1 MSDRTNFAQKMI
13 RGAQRIRG
21 MTTAVLLMA
30 GIGGL
35 LSCNSPSSKEV
46 ASMIGEPPG
55 EGVTSLLSGVEYKVN
70 ETKIEVGNHKI
81 EVFPYLE
88 QCTDTESDRVC
99 GVRFEVATDGKKQP
113 ALTYGVV
120 GTGKTQDAALKRA
133 VQSWWAEFTVPLI
146 VSLAGKNLDF
156 TQSPIVVYPGTMAIR
171 GTPPGGWLDGS
182 QEMHGR
188 IVPALNPVVRDKPP
202 TKVISLML
210 VIRPDGIK
218 DLGSRIDGTPSREVV
233 EAVSTLPWPKA
244 DKEYVFYQTYF
255 FRHKDE
261 S

>member
-1 MSDRTNFAQKMI
+1 MI
-13 RGAQRIRG
+13 LPPLQSRGIVIAS
-21 MTTAVLLMA
+21 LLMMSV
-30 GIGGL
+30 GSLFG
-35 LSCNSPSSKEV
+35 CENPSSKEV
-46 ASMIGEPPG
+46 ASMIGAPQG
-55 EGVTSLLSGVEYKVN
+55 EGVTSLLRGIDYKVDG
-70 ETKIEVGNHKI
+70 TKIDVGNHQLEI
-81 EVFPYLE
+81 LPYVE

-99 GVRFEVATDGKKQP
+99 GVRFEVSTEGKKQP

-120 GTGKTQDAALKRA
+120 GTGKTQDAALQRA

-202 TKVISLML
+202 TKVISLLL
-210 VIRPDGIK
+210 VIRPEGIK
-218 DLGSRIDGTPSREVV
+218 DLGSRIDGNPSRELV
-233 EAVSTLPWPKA
+233 EAVSALPWPKT

>member
-1 MSDRTNFAQKMI
+1 MAQNMI
-13 RGAQRIRG
+13 LPSPRNWGII
-21 MTTAVLLMA
+21 TAFLLMA
-30 GIGGL
+30 SLSSL
-35 LSCNSPSSKEV
+35 LGCENPSSKDV
-46 ASMIGEPPG
+46 ASMIAEPQG
-55 EGVTSLLSGVEYKVN
+55 EGVSSLLRGIDYKVN
-70 ETKIEVGNHKI
+70 GTKIEVGNHRL
-81 EVFPYLE
+81 EVFPYVE
-88 QCTDTESDRVC
+88 QCTDTETERVC
-99 GVRFEVATDGKKQP
+99 GVRFEVSTDGKKQP

-120 GTGKTQDAALKRA
+120 GNGKTQDAALQRA

-156 TQSPIVVYPGTMAIR
+156 GESSIVVYPGTMAIR

-188 IVPALNPVVRDKPP
+188 IVPALNPLVRDKPP
-202 TKVISLML
+202 TKVISLLL
-210 VIRPDGIK
+210 VIRPEGIK

-233 EAVSTLPWPKA
+233 EAVSTLPWPKT

-255 FRHKDE
+255 FRHKGE

>member
-1 MSDRTNFAQKMI
+1 MGS
-13 RGAQRIRG
+13 
-21 MTTAVLLMA
+21 LLLA
-30 GIGGL
+30 GLGSL
-35 LSCNSPSSKEV
+35 LGCENPSSKEV
-46 ASMIGEPPG
+46 ASMIAEPQG
-55 EGVTSLLSGVEYKVN
+55 EGVSSLLRGIDYKVDGA
-70 ETKIEVGNHKI
+70 KIDIGNHRLEI
-81 EVFPYLE
+81 FPYVE
-88 QCTDTESDRVC
+88 QCTDTESERVC
-99 GVRFEVATDGKKQP
+99 GVRFEVSTEGKKQP

-156 TQSPIVVYPGTMAIR
+156 TQSSIVVYPGTMAIR
-171 GTPPGGWLDGS
+171 GIPPGGWLDGS

-202 TKVISLML
+202 TRVISLLL
-210 VIRPDGIK
+210 VIRPEGIK

-233 EAVSTLPWPKA
+233 EAVSTLPWPKT

>member
-1 MSDRTNFAQKMI
+1 MAS
-13 RGAQRIRG
+13 
-21 MTTAVLLMA
+21 LLMA
-30 GIGGL
+30 GLGSL
-35 LSCNSPSSKEV
+35 LGCENPSSKDV
-46 ASMIGEPPG
+46 ASMIAEPQG
-55 EGVTSLLSGVEYKVN
+55 EGVASLLRDIDYTVN
-70 ETKIEVGNHKI
+70 GTKIEVGGHQVEI
-81 EVFPYLE
+81 FPYVE
-88 QCTDTESDRVC
+88 QCSDTESDRVC
-99 GVRFEVATDGKKQP
+99 GVRFEIARDGKRQP
-113 ALTYGVV
+113 MLTYGVV

-133 VQSWWAEFTVPLI
+133 VQSWWAEFNVPLI

-156 TQSPIVVYPGTMAIR
+156 TQSSIVVYPGTMAIR

-202 TKVISLML
+202 TKVISLLL
-210 VIRPDGIK
+210 VIRPEGIK
-218 DLGSRIDGTPSREVV
+218 DLGSRIDGNPSRELV
-233 EAVSTLPWPKA
+233 EAVSALPWPKT

>member
-1 MSDRTNFAQKMI
+1 MSLPSP
-13 RGAQRIRG
+13 RIWG
-21 MTTAVLLMA
+21 IVMGSLLLA
-30 GIGGL
+30 GLGSL
-35 LSCNSPSSKEV
+35 LGCDNPSSKDV
-46 ASMIGEPPG
+46 ATMIAEPQG
-55 EGVTSLLSGVEYKVN
+55 EGVASLLRGIDYKVN
-70 ETKIEVGNHKI
+70 GTQIDVGNHRL
-81 EVFPYLE
+81 EVFPYVE
-88 QCTDTESDRVC
+88 QCTDTESEHVC
-99 GVRFEVATDGKKQP
+99 GVRFEVSTEGKKQP

-120 GTGKTQDAALKRA
+120 GTGKTMDTALQHA
-133 VQSWWAEFTVPLI
+133 VRSWWAEFTVPLI

-156 TQSPIVVYPGTMAIR
+156 AESSIVVYPGTMAIR

-202 TKVISLML
+202 TKVISLLL
-210 VIRPDGIK
+210 VIRPEGIK

-233 EAVSTLPWPKA
+233 EAVSTLPWPKT

-255 FRHKDE
+255 FRHKGE

>member
-1 MSDRTNFAQKMI
+1 MAT
-13 RGAQRIRG
+13 
-21 MTTAVLLMA
+21 LLMA
-30 GIGGL
+30 GFGSL
-35 LSCNSPSSKEV
+35 LGCENPSSKDV
-46 ASMIGEPPG
+46 ASMIAEPQG
-55 EGVTSLLSGVEYKVN
+55 DGISSLLRGIDYKVN
-70 ETKIEVGNHKI
+70 GTRIDVGNHQL
-81 EVFPYLE
+81 EVFPYVE
-88 QCTDTESDRVC
+88 QCSDSASEHVC
-99 GVRFEVATDGKKQP
+99 GVRFEVSTEGNRQP
-113 ALTYGVV
+113 AWTYGVV
-120 GTGKTQDAALKRA
+120 GTGKTQEAALKHA

-156 TQSPIVVYPGTMAIR
+156 GQSSIVVYPGTMAIR

-202 TKVISLML
+202 TKVISLLL
-210 VIRPDGIK
+210 VIRPEGVK
-218 DLGSRIDGTPSREVV
+218 DLGSRIDGTPSRELVA
-233 EAVSTLPWPKA
+233 AVSSLPWPKS

>member
-1 MSDRTNFAQKMI
+1 MAGSRLGLKMI
-13 RGAQRIRG
+13 LRSQNVRGIA
-21 MTTAVLLMA
+21 TAFLLMA
-30 GIGGL
+30 GLGGL
-35 LSCNSPSSKEV
+35 VGCENPSSKEV
-46 ASMIGEPPG
+46 ASMIAEPQG
-55 EGVTSLLSGVEYKVN
+55 EGVTSLLSGVEYKVH

-120 GTGKTQDAALKRA
+120 GTGKTQDVALKRA

-156 TQSPIVVYPGTMAIR
+156 TQSSIVVYPGTMAIR

-233 EAVSTLPWPKA
+233 EALSTLPWPKA